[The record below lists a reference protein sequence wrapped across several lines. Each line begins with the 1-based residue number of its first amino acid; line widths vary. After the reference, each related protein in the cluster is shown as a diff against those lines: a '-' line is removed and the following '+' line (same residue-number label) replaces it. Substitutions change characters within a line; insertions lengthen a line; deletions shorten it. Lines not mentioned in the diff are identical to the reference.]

1 MTLLSSREG
10 KFYDVPEGDL
20 SKFEVPAKKV
30 KQILSELD
38 DEMDSDPGGP
48 SEGPAQVVIYVS
60 GNGAHVEP
68 YSRSSEHSLSP
79 YSRSSEH
86 SWRHS
91 SEPHDESVEPYG
103 GHWGGWHYGGEPHWS
118 PYFPSRRRR
127 RW

>member
-48 SEGPAQVVIYVS
+48 SGGPAQVVIYVS

-68 YSRSSEHSLSP
+68 YGRHWEHGWH
-79 YSRSSEH
+79 H
-86 SWRHS
+86 SH
-91 SEPHDESVEPYG
+91 EPHDESVEPYG
-103 GHWGGWHYGGEPHWS
+103 GHWGGWHHSHEPHWS
-118 PYFPSRRRR
+118 PYFSRHSRH